1 MRRPNQTEERHLVLF
16 GDQVGNVSSLAKRL
30 LLDAPQSVAQSDF
43 ARDVSTTLSLLSDRL
58 RPFHREH
65 LPRFDTVHNLAT
77 IYHESN
83 GACHPAI
90 SSTLLAVVQ
99 FLQLFRYYEARARQ
113 PENHDEISVVGL
125 CTGSL
130 VAAAYACCSSLD
142 DLKALA
148 VPTVSIAF
156 QMGLQVATAS
166 SMLHE
171 QGATLESWSTA
182 ISKISEDEVLSAL
195 KIYDAG
201 GLLSLRHRCFISAI
215 GLNGVTVSGSP
226 PALRRFAENLT
237 ESDPS
242 KRMREL
248 PIYGAY
254 HASHIHGVLDFP
266 SFLNRAG
273 VNPEF
278 LASFP
283 TRKTL
288 LCPLTGRPVDAPN
301 SLGLFKSVVHHTLQ
315 APLRFDLVVDELVAQ
330 IQANGTASIALH
342 VVGPTAAAEGLASAL
357 RSRTEAAVVT
367 QDLITLDSRKDQFQP
382 SGAYNNAPLAI
393 VGVSGRFPGAESV
406 EELWSVLEAGLDMH
420 RVIPKDRF
428 DAEKH
433 VDPNGKAK
441 NTSWT
446 PYGCFID
453 RPGDFDPRFFNMSPK
468 EALQTDPMQRLA
480 LVTAYE
486 ALEMSGYVPNRTR
499 STALNRIGTF
509 YGQTSDDYRDVNS
522 SQDIGT
528 YFITGGIRAFG
539 PGRINYYF
547 KFEGPSFNVDTACSS
562 SLAAIQLGCTSLWS
576 GDCDTAVA
584 GGLSVL
590 TSPDLF
596 SGLSRGQF
604 LSKTGSCKT
613 FDNDADGYCRADGV
627 GTVVIKRLCDAEL
640 DNDNVL
646 AVILGA
652 ATNHSAQ
659 AISITHPHAET
670 QSNLY
675 REILQHSGVDPFDVG
690 YVEMH
695 GTGTQ
700 AGDGTEMRSVTDVF
714 APARPSRP
722 ANNPLYVGAIKA
734 NIGHGEASSGVAS
747 LIKSILMFKKGVIPP
762 HVGIKNEINKGFP
775 DLEARNVRI
784 ATAKTPLPAPRG
796 PKRTVLVNNFSAAG
810 GNTALLI
817 QEPPKPGARE
827 EEDLRPLH
835 AVTVSGHTA
844 LALKNNLERMIA
856 YTISNP
862 DISPGDLSYT
872 TTARRTHHP
881 FRVTVAEPTVERIR
895 VALQNKQGL
904 APYNS
909 LLSSH
914 KRSVIFSFTGQGATY
929 AALAQELYAKSTQ
942 FRADISLFDGI
953 ARQQGYPSFI
963 PLVDGTVSDINQL
976 SAIQTQVGLVSIQ
989 MALSRLWRS
998 WGVKPTAVIGHSLG
1012 EYAAL
1017 QVAGVLSISD
1027 AIFLVGHRAR
1037 LLETHCQPYTHSMLA
1052 VSESSAV
1059 VGELLSTF
1067 PEEVEIA
1074 CSNSPRET
1082 VFAGRR
1088 EVIEKLEVHLSGAK
1102 IRYTKLQ
1109 VSFAFHTAQV
1119 DPILD
1124 NLGEVAKAINFG
1136 APQITILSSYFGRPL
1151 AAEERIDANYIR
1163 QHCRH
1168 TVQFA
1173 NAVQSAQDQGLVNEA
1188 SVFIEIGP
1196 HPICLGMIQGVL
1208 GDAHL
1213 KVPTLKRKEKPWK
1226 VIVSGLASLHDQGFS
1241 INWSEYHRDFDHTH
1255 RLLSLPSYAFDNK
1268 RYWQEYRNDWTLG
1281 KGDALPTI
1289 QPSDRV
1295 ELSAKKL
1302 TSSVHRV
1309 VEENYN
1315 GSNPIAVFE
1324 TDLWDSQIY
1333 AAVSGHRVNGSALCP
1348 SSIYADVAQTI
1359 AHHIQQQIHAGI
1371 KLPGLNVTGMEVTQ
1385 PLIIKSPRQHE
1396 NRILRVIAH
1405 VDKISQQVRLE
1416 YNSITQG
1423 QKVATR
1429 HANCVVEYGSPEKWL
1444 RRWSHSLHL
1453 VQGHIKELETK
1464 ANLGEISKI
1473 TSRLV
1478 YRLFSSLVDYAPEY
1492 QRMRQVLLA
1501 SNLYEASATVS
1512 LDERGDD
1519 ASFQC
1524 SPYWIDSLAHLS
1536 GFVMNGNENINYQDA
1551 VYISHGWE
1559 SMRFAKNLVSGGQYQ
1574 TYVRMLPVDKT
1585 MFGGDVWILHEGEIV
1600 GVIEDLRFQRVPRS
1614 ILDMLLPPV
1623 GVNAAKEIT
1632 KQVAPNKKHSQPVI
1646 PKAQAPPTQVNSNT
1660 TEEVKRQSEQS
1671 ANSLL
1676 DLIAEELGLAAS
1688 EISPKDNL
1696 SELGVDSL
1704 MALTLVSRLREE
1716 MDLDNTHSNFLEL
1729 STISQLLD
1737 YLNEVPHAVANDIVG
1752 EGPLNDQAAAHYS
1765 SSPSSGNSFFD
1776 VITPDSSADD
1786 VLHLVRHIILEET
1799 GLAEDELEVT
1809 ADLASLGVDS
1819 LMSLTVLGK
1828 LREQGVELPMEF
1840 FIHHTTM
1847 GEVSQALVSGN
1858 NDLRPEEI
1866 LPSTKERGRE
1876 ANCILLQKRS
1886 NPTSSKTLFLFPDGS
1901 GSPASYA
1908 GLKQLHADF
1917 EICGLVCPFVNDPG
1931 RYTDGIEDVVRIYL
1945 SAIKNHSPSGPYH
1958 LGGWSVGGVLAYEA
1972 SKQLIDAGEKVHDLV
1987 LIDAPCPAVLA
1998 PMSYSLIEFLNSI
2011 GVIGGTKTDGSAL
2024 PNLKRRLLL
2033 DHFDA
2038 TVKNLGAYDPAPSPI
2053 SVGSSPRTSII
2064 WAQEGVCDGLNDPRR
2079 RANPSL
2085 AADAT
2090 ASWILDK
2097 RTDSGPRGWESLIS
2111 INHIFSFSVPGNHF
2125 SIMQPSNA
2133 SIRPFPIG
2141 ELSKKLKFILASAK

>member
-43 ARDVSTTLSLLSDRL
+43 ARDVSTTLSLLSDGL

-77 IYHESN
+77 IYHESR

-367 QDLITLDSRKDQFQP
+367 RDLITLDSRKDQFQS

-1059 VGELLSTF
+1059 VGEVLSTF
-1067 PEEVEIA
+1067 PEEVEFA

-1109 VSFAFHTAQV
+1109 VPFAFHTAQV

-1124 NLGEVAKAINFG
+1124 NLEEVAKAINFG

-1453 VQGHIKELETK
+1453 VQGHIKQLETK

-1716 MDLDNTHSNFLEL
+1716 MDLDITHSNFLEL

-1876 ANCILLQKRS
+1876 AICILLQKRS

-2024 PNLKRRLLL
+2024 PNSKRRLLL

>member
-2111 INHIFSFSVPGNHF
+2111 INHIF
-2125 SIMQPSNA
+2125 
-2133 SIRPFPIG
+2133 PF
-2141 ELSKKLKFILASAK
+2141 LSLEIISA